1 MGKNADAPVF
11 WFSGIGKHFDSL
23 IYERLRKSPLMRPDH
38 VLSLRGIR
46 FRLSTPASMDHENR
60 IYQPVLV
67 RVKARQAI
75 VLTKNRQDIVE
86 QPWRVLRIITSGAAF
101 ACCVVAVRPRRA
113 HVADDFSGYIQ
124 RPVGKLPVKFAIG
137 FLFGFAK
144 SRFFTFFRDPPP
156 F

>member
-11 WFSGIGKHFDSL
+11 RFGGIGKEFDSL
-23 IYERLRKSPLMRPDH
+23 IYERLRKGPLVRPDR

-46 FRLSTPASMDHENR
+46 FRLRTPASMDQKNR

-86 QPWRVLRIITSGAAF
+86 EPWRVLGIITSGPALGSR
-101 ACCVVAVRPRRA
+101 VLTVTLMRT
-113 HVADDFSGYIQ
+113 HVAY
-124 RPVGKLPVKFAIG
+124 
-137 FLFGFAK
+137 
-144 SRFFTFFRDPPP
+144 
-156 F
+156 

>member
-11 WFSGIGKHFDSL
+11 RFGGIGKDFDSL
-23 IYERLRKSPLMRPDH
+23 IYERLRKGPFMRPDH

-46 FRLSTPASMDHENR
+46 FRLRTPASMDQKNR

-86 QPWRVLRIITSGAAF
+86 QPWRVLGIITSGAAF
-101 ACCVVAVRPRRA
+101 GCCVVPVGLRRRTV
-113 HVADDFSGYIQ
+113 VADLSG
-124 RPVGKLPVKFAIG
+124 
-137 FLFGFAK
+137 
-144 SRFFTFFRDPPP
+144 
-156 F
+156 

>member
-46 FRLSTPASMDHENR
+46 FRLRTPASMDQKNR

-86 QPWRVLRIITSGAAF
+86 QPWRILGIITSSAAF
-101 ACCVVAVRPRRA
+101 GCCVVAVRLRRA
-113 HVADDFSGYIQ
+113 HIADDFSGYIQ
-124 RPVGKLPVKFAIG
+124 RAVGKLPVKIRHRM
-137 FLFGFAK
+137 LV
-144 SRFFTFFRDPPP
+144 RFVKE
-156 F
+156 